1 MILLNNVIQIFT
13 LTDFDAAIIIGIILI
28 GTRFIGSTFIDI
40 YEPRFTIST
49 NSFIKK
55 TQSCPGVACSV
66 PNAKSGRNQ

>member
-40 YEPRFTIST
+40 YEPRFAIST
-49 NSFIKK
+49 NGFIKK
-55 TQSCPGVACSV
+55 T
-66 PNAKSGRNQ
+66 